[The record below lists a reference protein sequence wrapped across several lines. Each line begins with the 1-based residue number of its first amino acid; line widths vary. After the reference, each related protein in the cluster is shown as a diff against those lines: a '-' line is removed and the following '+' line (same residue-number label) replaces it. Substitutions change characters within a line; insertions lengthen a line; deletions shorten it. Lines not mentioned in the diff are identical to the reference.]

1 MIVAMKQISL
11 CFDIRTCIKTEDSK
25 ELLKYAENALDMAAA
40 KPSLLSQCA
49 FVLNPSTLIFGPF
62 ITFGQFEQLHEHA
75 KKCIRERR
83 VGRMFLTERMIQNG
97 E

>member
-11 CFDIRTCIKTEDSK
+11 CFDTRTSIKTEDSK
-25 ELLKYAENALDMAAA
+25 ELLGYAENAQDSNAA

-62 ITFGQFEQLHEHA
+62 ITFGQFEQLYVHA
-75 KKCIRERR
+75 KECIQERR
-83 VGRMFLTERMIQNG
+83 VGRKFLTERMIQNG